1 MAKVLQDLW
10 ILTDTGVVLYH
21 RSFDSLLSEQLFGG
35 LMSALNT
42 FAETIV
48 EGGLSSFELSNKRFN
63 LLKRYGLFFVSNC
76 DKKFKEK
83 KIIPELEK
91 VAEKFTEKYPEDFFK
106 HWDSDVSIF
115 QKFESQIEDQ
125 LEDPIKKFWNGF

>member
-10 ILTDTGVVLYH
+10 ILMDSGSVLYH
-21 RSFDSLLSEQLFGG
+21 RVYDSDITEQLFGG

-42 FAETIV
+42 FAETLV

-63 LLKRYGLFFVSNC
+63 LLKRNNLFFVSNS
-76 DKKFKEK
+76 DKKIKEK

-91 VAEKFTEKYPEDFFK
+91 VAEIFIKKYPPNFFST
-106 HWDSDVSIF
+106 WDMDVSVF
-115 QKFESQIEDQ
+115 EKFEDQIKDQ
-125 LEDPIKKFWNGF
+125 LKDPVKTFWDGF